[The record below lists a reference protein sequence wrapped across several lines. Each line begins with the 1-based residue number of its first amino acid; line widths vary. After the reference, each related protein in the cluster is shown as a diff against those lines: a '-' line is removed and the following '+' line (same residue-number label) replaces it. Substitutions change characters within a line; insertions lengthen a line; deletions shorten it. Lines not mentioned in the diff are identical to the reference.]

1 MDNPVSLKKSIETRE
16 YQVNLFNE
24 AIDQNT
30 LIVLPTGLGK
40 TIIAAMVA
48 AHVLEENQG
57 KVLFL
62 APTRPL
68 VSQHFETLKE
78 LLPVQEKEISKF
90 TGEVD
95 NEDRLLKW
103 VTSKVV
109 VATPQVVSNDLR
121 NGLFDISKF
130 GLVIFDEAHRATGNY
145 AYVHIATSFL
155 DARKKLILAITA
167 SPGGD
172 KEKFE
177 EITRVLGI
185 EKVRIKSEEDEDVR
199 KYVNEVKLNV
209 TKLRMTD
216 QVRDMMPYLKN
227 VYNEITSKLKNVDVF
242 RGAQFS
248 RKILASKISEMIER
262 AKEGEKNFFGLIPYV
277 SAAIRVDYAL
287 EYLET
292 QGIEISYDYLME
304 IMNSEEKTL
313 RKTAAILS
321 KIPSYSILMEK
332 FNEALKSEIRNPKL
346 EETLRL
352 CESKLIENQNSR
364 IIVFTHFRKTSELL
378 TEYLKRKSSTI
389 KPVRFVG
396 QSSRNDD
403 EGLSQKKQD
412 EILDEFRSGR
422 FNVLVATSVA
432 EEGLDIPSTDL
443 VVFYEPVPS
452 EIRTIQRRGRTGR
465 KHAGEVYILMYDG
478 TRDSGYYFSAIRKEG
493 TMRRNIKKYQS
504 SETPKPAKKPKQGKK
519 QKDLFD
525 Y

>member
-1 MDNPVSLKKSIETRE
+1 MDNPVSLKGDIEARE
-16 YQVNLFNE
+16 YQINLFKE
-24 AIDQNT
+24 SIDQNT

-48 AHVLEENQG
+48 AHVLKENQG

-68 VSQHFETLKE
+68 VSQHYETLKG
-78 LLPVQEKEISKF
+78 LLPVKEGEIAKF

-103 VTSKVV
+103 VTSNVV

-130 GLVIFDEAHRATGNY
+130 GLIIFDEAHRATGNY
-145 AYVHIATSFL
+145 AYVHIAESFL
-155 DARKKLILAITA
+155 DVRRKLILAITA

-185 EKVRIKSEEDEDVR
+185 EKVRIKSEDDPDVR
-199 KYVNEVKLNV
+199 KYVNEVALSV
-209 TKLRMTD
+209 SKLRITD
-216 QVRDMMPYLKN
+216 QVRDMIPYLKR
-227 VYNEITSKLKNVDVF
+227 VYEEITSKLKNIDLF
-242 RGAQFS
+242 RGVPFS
-248 RKILASKISEMIER
+248 RKTLASRIPEMIER
-262 AKEGEKNFFGLIPYV
+262 AKGGEGNFFSLVPYV

-292 QGIEISYDYLME
+292 QGIEISYDYIME

-313 RKTAAILS
+313 KKTASILK
-321 KIPSYSILMEK
+321 KIPSYTILMEK
-332 FNEALKSEIRNPKL
+332 FEEAMKGEIFNPKL

-352 CESKLIENQNSR
+352 CESKIIENGNSK

-378 TEYLKRKSSTI
+378 TEYLKKKSDLI

-396 QSSRNDD
+396 QASKNSD
-403 EGLSQKKQD
+403 EGLSQKRQD
-412 EILDEFRSGR
+412 EILNEFRTGE

-443 VVFYEPVPS
+443 VIFYEPVPS

-465 KHAGEVYILMYDG
+465 KHAGEVRILMYDG
-478 TRDSGYYFSAIRKEG
+478 TRDSGYYYSAIRKEG
-493 TMRRNIKKYQS
+493 TMRRNIQKYQK
-504 SETPKPAKKPKQGKK
+504 SEVPKPVQKSRPAKKQR
-519 QKDLFD
+519 DLFD